1 MVNIL
6 IKKLAYDFL
15 FLCDS
20 SVWAFS
26 RIGLFIHIN
35 IILFL
40 MNLFILIGGQL
51 LYNIL
56 VVFAIHWHE
65 SAMGVHVFPNPN
77 PTPTT
82 LPIPSLWVVPVHRFE
97 CPVSCIKLGL
107 FIYFTYSNIHVSM
120 LFSQIITPLHSPRVQ
135 RSVLYICVSFA
146 VWHIGSSLLSF

>member
-26 RIGLFIHIN
+26 RIGLFKHKYN
-35 IILFL
+35 FILFL

-56 VVFAIHWHE
+56 VVFAIH
-65 SAMGVHVFPNPN
+65 
-77 PTPTT
+77 
-82 LPIPSLWVVPVHRFE
+82 
-97 CPVSCIKLGL
+97 
-107 FIYFTYSNIHVSM
+107 
-120 LFSQIITPLHSPRVQ
+120 
-135 RSVLYICVSFA
+135 
-146 VWHIGSSLLSF
+146 